1 MVNNKFSGI
10 IGETD
15 MFFYLSDFVTTDSI
29 EKEYKTK
36 FGKYDCLY
44 SRSKK
49 NSGIYLLKLYY
60 R

>member
-49 NSGIYLLKLYY
+49 KFRNLFIKIIL
-60 R
+60 